1 MNGGEHW
8 VHTKSQISH
17 LKMLLQDEL
26 NQTLILD
33 LLISDSKFNGKEKD
47 EFIYLFLRFGNYLSS
62 FSRNLITLAAF
73 LRISSLIAA

>member
-47 EFIYLFLRFGNYLSS
+47 EFIIFF
-62 FSRNLITLAAF
+62 
-73 LRISSLIAA
+73 